1 MPPNH
6 FYIKI
11 VFYTLFT
18 FQRFMIHF
26 MSIIEIDNLFS
37 YQKMILCTPFYQ
49 IMYHLPISIMIAS
62 VSALGFSTDIPSLI

>member
-11 VFYTLFT
+11 VFYTLFS
-18 FQRFMIHF
+18 FQRFMIYF

-37 YQKMILCTPFYQ
+37 YQKMILSTPFYK
-49 IMYHLPISIMIAS
+49 IMYHLPISIIITS
-62 VSALGFSTDIPSLI
+62 VSALGFSTDISSLL